1 MQVFCRFFSQLRK
14 KLYLCGRKQNRTM
27 TYLGELISIGVAFS
41 WTATALLS
49 EFGSKRLGNLTL
61 NVLRM
66 AMALVFSLVL
76 FGVVTGNILPPGASA
91 EAAAWMLLSGLV
103 GYVIGDFCLFQCY
116 IIIGSRYGQLFMTL
130 APLAAALM
138 AWVTLG
144 QQMNAMSIVAMLVT
158 LLGIGISVIGRA
170 SPQPS
175 PKGEGVTA
183 HRSSPSFWRGLGGGF
198 SLKLPLN
205 GVLYAIGAAMCQG
218 IGLVLSKIGMDH
230 YVASA
235 DMPDWLVPF
244 SANFYRCVAGIIGFS
259 LLLWYRDGME
269 PLREALHDK
278 KGLTAATATTIFGP
292 FVGVGFSLMAVQY
305 TAAGIASTL
314 MAMTPIIILLP
325 SYWLFHE
332 KITLKAVLGAIISVV
347 GVSLFFL
354 T

>member
-1 MQVFCRFFSQLRK
+1 MA
-14 KLYLCGRKQNRTM
+14 YI
-27 TYLGELISIGVAFS
+27 GELISIGVAFS

-66 AMALVFSLVL
+66 ALALLFSLVL
-76 FGVVTGNILPPGASA
+76 FGVVTGNALPTGISA
-91 EAAAWMLLSGLV
+91 DACGWMLLSGVV
-103 GYVIGDFCLFQCY
+103 GYVIGDYCLFQCY

-130 APLAAALM
+130 APLSAALM

-144 QQMNAMSIVAMLVT
+144 QQMTAMSVVAMLVT
-158 LLGIGISVIGRA
+158 LFGIGISVLGR
-170 SPQPS
+170 
-175 PKGEGVTA
+175 GEHHKV
-183 HRSSPSFWRGLGGGF
+183 
-198 SLKLPLN
+198 SLRLPLN
-205 GVLYAIGAAMCQG
+205 GVLFAIGAALCQG

-230 YVASA
+230 YDPSST
-235 DMPDWLVPF
+235 MPEWLIPF
-244 SANFYRCVAGIIGFS
+244 SANFYRCVAGIIGF
-259 LLLWYRDGME
+259 LILHYFRDGMA
-269 PLREALHDK
+269 PLREAMHDK
-278 KGLTAATATTIFGP
+278 KGLSVATATTIFGP

-332 KITLKAVLGAIISVV
+332 KITWKAVVGAFISVI

-354 T
+354 E

>member
-1 MQVFCRFFSQLRK
+1 
-14 KLYLCGRKQNRTM
+14 M

-66 AMALVFSLVL
+66 ALALVFSLVL
-76 FGVVTGNILPPGASA
+76 FGVVTGEPLPTGVSS
-91 EAAAWMLLSGLV
+91 EAIGWMLLSGVV

-130 APLAAALM
+130 APLSAALM

-144 QQMNAMSIVAMLVT
+144 QQMTAMSIVAMLVT
-158 LLGIGISVIGRA
+158 LVGIGISVLGR
-170 SPQPS
+170 
-175 PKGEGVTA
+175 GEHHKV
-183 HRSSPSFWRGLGGGF
+183 
-198 SLKLPLN
+198 SLRLPLS
-205 GVLYAIGAAMCQG
+205 GVLFAIGAAVCQG
-218 IGLVLSKIGMDH
+218 VGLVLSKIGMDH
-230 YVASA
+230 YNTP
-235 DMPDWLVPF
+235 DMPEWLIPF
-244 SANFYRCVAGIIGFS
+244 SANFYRCVAGIVGF
-259 LLLWYRDGME
+259 LLLLHYRDEMGH
-269 PLREALHDK
+269 LREAMHDK
-278 KGLTAATATTIFGP
+278 KGLSVAMATTIFGP

-332 KITLKAVLGAIISVV
+332 KITWKAVVGAFISVI

-354 T
+354 E

>member
-1 MQVFCRFFSQLRK
+1 
-14 KLYLCGRKQNRTM
+14 M
-27 TYLGELISIGVAFS
+27 TYLGELISLGVAFS

-49 EFGSKRLGNLTL
+49 EYGSKRLGNLTL

-66 AMALVFSLVL
+66 ALALLFAMVL
-76 FGVVTGNILPPGASA
+76 FGVMTGSILPPGASA
-91 EAAAWMLLSGLV
+91 KAAGWMLLSGLV

-144 QQMNAMSIVAMLVT
+144 QQMGAMSIVAMLVT
-158 LLGIGISVIGRA
+158 LLGISISVLGR
-170 SPQPS
+170 
-175 PKGEGVTA
+175 GEHHKV
-183 HRSSPSFWRGLGGGF
+183 

-205 GVLYAIGAAMCQG
+205 GVLFAIGAAVCQG
-218 IGLVLSKIGMDH
+218 VGLVLSKIGMDH
-230 YVASA
+230 YETMA
-235 DMPDWLVPF
+235 DMPEWLVPF
-244 SANFYRCVAGIIGFS
+244 SANFYRCVAGIIGFLI
-259 LLLWYRDGME
+259 LLYYRGEMGS
-269 PLREALHDK
+269 LREAVHDG
-278 KGLTAATATTIFGP
+278 KGLSVATATTIFGP

-332 KITLKAVLGAIISVV
+332 KITWRSVIGAIISVF

-354 T
+354 G

>member
-1 MQVFCRFFSQLRK
+1 MA
-14 KLYLCGRKQNRTM
+14 YI
-27 TYLGELISIGVAFS
+27 GELISIGVAFS

-66 AMALVFSLVL
+66 GLALVFSLVL
-76 FGVVTGNILPPGASA
+76 FVVVTGNPLPPGASA
-91 EAAAWMLLSGLV
+91 EAAGWMLLSGVV

-138 AWVTLG
+138 AWITLG
-144 QQMNAMSIVAMLVT
+144 QQMTGMSILAMFIT
-158 LLGIGISVIGRA
+158 LAGIGISVLGR
-170 SPQPS
+170 
-175 PKGEGVTA
+175 GEHHKVG
-183 HRSSPSFWRGLGGGF
+183 
-198 SLKLPLN
+198 LKLPLN
-205 GVLYAIGAAMCQG
+205 GVLFAIGAAMCQG

-230 YVASA
+230 YEATA
-235 DMPDWLVPF
+235 NMPDWLVPF
-244 SANFYRCVAGIIGFS
+244 SANFYRCVAGIIGFT
-259 LLLWYRDGME
+259 LLLYFRKGLD
-269 PLREALHDK
+269 PLHEAVHDK
-278 KGLTAATATTIFGP
+278 KGLAVATATTVFGP

-325 SYWLFHE
+325 SYWLFHQ
-332 KITLKAVLGAIISVV
+332 KITWRAVAGAVISVV

-354 T
+354 G

>member
-1 MQVFCRFFSQLRK
+1 
-14 KLYLCGRKQNRTM
+14 M
-27 TYLGELISIGVAFS
+27 TYIGELISIGVAFS

-66 AMALVFSLVL
+66 GLALVFSLVL
-76 FGVVTGNILPPGASA
+76 FVVVTGNPLPPGASA
-91 EAAAWMLLSGLV
+91 EAAGWMLLSGVV

-138 AWVTLG
+138 AWITLC
-144 QQMNAMSIVAMLVT
+144 QQMTGMSVLAMLIT
-158 LLGIGISVIGRA
+158 LAGIGISVLGR
-170 SPQPS
+170 
-175 PKGEGVTA
+175 GEHHKVG
-183 HRSSPSFWRGLGGGF
+183 
-198 SLKLPLN
+198 LKLPLN
-205 GVLYAIGAAMCQG
+205 GVLFAIGAAMCQG

-230 YVASA
+230 YEATA
-235 DMPDWLVPF
+235 NIPDWLVPF
-244 SANFYRCVAGIIGFS
+244 SANFYRCVAGIIGFT
-259 LLLWYRDGME
+259 LLLYFRKGLD
-269 PLREALHDK
+269 PLREAMHDK
-278 KGLTAATATTIFGP
+278 KGLAVATATTVFGP

-325 SYWLFHE
+325 SYWLFHQ
-332 KITLKAVLGAIISVV
+332 KITWRAVAGAVISVV

-354 T
+354 G

>member
-1 MQVFCRFFSQLRK
+1 MMA
-14 KLYLCGRKQNRTM
+14 YI
-27 TYLGELISIGVAFS
+27 GELISIGVAFS

-49 EFGSKRLGNLTL
+49 EYGSKRLGNLTL

-66 AMALVFSLVL
+66 ALALVFSLVL
-76 FGVVTGNILPPGASA
+76 FGVVTGSPLPIAVPLDACG
-91 EAAAWMLLSGLV
+91 WMLLSGLV

-130 APLAAALM
+130 APLSAALM

-144 QQMNAMSIVAMLVT
+144 QQMTAMSIVAMLVT
-158 LLGIGISVIGRA
+158 LLGIGISVLGR
-170 SPQPS
+170 
-175 PKGEGVTA
+175 GEHHKV
-183 HRSSPSFWRGLGGGF
+183 
-198 SLKLPLN
+198 SLKLPLH

-230 YVASA
+230 YNLTALAETGVPEW
-235 DMPDWLVPF
+235 MIPF
-244 SANFYRCVAGIIGFS
+244 SANFYRCVAGIIGFT
-259 LLLWYRDGME
+259 LLLYVREGIA
-269 PLREALHDK
+269 PLREALHDR
-278 KGLTAATATTIFGP
+278 KGLTVATATTVFGP
-292 FVGVGFSLMAVQY
+292 FVGVGFSLMAVQF

-332 KITLKAVLGAIISVV
+332 KITWRAFLGAVISVV

-354 T
+354 PSSY

>member
-1 MQVFCRFFSQLRK
+1 MMA
-14 KLYLCGRKQNRTM
+14 YI
-27 TYLGELISIGVAFS
+27 GELISIGVAFS

-49 EFGSKRLGNLTL
+49 EYGSKRLGNLTL

-66 AMALVFSLVL
+66 ALALIFSFVL
-76 FGVVTGNILPPGASA
+76 FGVVTGSPLPTAVPLDACG
-91 EAAAWMLLSGLV
+91 WMLLSGLV

-130 APLAAALM
+130 APLSAALM

-144 QQMNAMSIVAMLVT
+144 QQMTAMSIVAMLVT
-158 LLGIGISVIGRA
+158 LFGIGISVLGR
-170 SPQPS
+170 
-175 PKGEGVTA
+175 GEHHKV
-183 HRSSPSFWRGLGGGF
+183 
-198 SLKLPLN
+198 SLKLPLH

-230 YVASA
+230 YNLTALAETGVPEW
-235 DMPDWLVPF
+235 MIPF
-244 SANFYRCVAGIIGFS
+244 SANFYRCVAGIIGFT
-259 LLLWYRDGME
+259 LLLYVREGIT
-269 PLREALHDK
+269 PLREALHDR
-278 KGLTAATATTIFGP
+278 KGLTVATATTVFGP
-292 FVGVGFSLMAVQY
+292 FVGVGFSLMAVQF

-332 KITLKAVLGAIISVV
+332 KITWRAFLGAVISVV

-354 T
+354 PSSY

>member
-1 MQVFCRFFSQLRK
+1 MA
-14 KLYLCGRKQNRTM
+14 
-27 TYLGELISIGVAFS
+27 YLGELISIGVAFS

-66 AMALVFSLVL
+66 TLALVFSLVL
-76 FGVVTGNILPPGASA
+76 FGVITGELLPSVGASP
-91 EAAAWMLLSGLV
+91 EAIGWMLLSGLV
-103 GYVIGDFCLFQCY
+103 GYVIGDYCLFQCY

-130 APLAAALM
+130 APLSAALM
-138 AWVTLG
+138 AWVMLG
-144 QQMNAMSIVAMLVT
+144 QQMNAMSIIAMLVT
-158 LLGIGISVIGRA
+158 LLGIGISVLGR
-170 SPQPS
+170 
-175 PKGEGVTA
+175 GEHHKV
-183 HRSSPSFWRGLGGGF
+183 

-205 GVLYAIGAAMCQG
+205 GVLFAVGAAMCQG
-218 IGLVLSKIGMDH
+218 VGLVLSKIGMDH
-230 YVASA
+230 YEAVNDA
-235 DMPDWLVPF
+235 PEWLIPF
-244 SANFYRCVAGIIGFS
+244 SANFYRCIAGIVGFS
-259 LLLWYRDGME
+259 LLLYFRDGMA

-278 KGLTAATATTIFGP
+278 KGLSIATATTIFGP
-292 FVGVGFSLMAVQY
+292 FIGVGFSLMAVQY

-332 KITLKAVLGAIISVV
+332 KITWRAVIGAVISVL

>member
-1 MQVFCRFFSQLRK
+1 
-14 KLYLCGRKQNRTM
+14 M
-27 TYLGELISIGVAFS
+27 TYIGELISIGVAFS

-66 AMALVFSLVL
+66 ALALVFSLVL
-76 FGVVTGNILPPGASA
+76 FVVVTGSPLPAGASP
-91 EAAAWMLLSGLV
+91 EAAGWMLLSGLV

-116 IIIGSRYGQLFMTL
+116 IIIGSRFGQLFMTL

-144 QQMNAMSIVAMLVT
+144 QQMTLMSMVAMLVT
-158 LLGIGISVIGRA
+158 LLGISISVLGRG
-170 SPQPS
+170 QHH
-175 PKGEGVTA
+175 KV
-183 HRSSPSFWRGLGGGF
+183 

-205 GVLYAIGAAMCQG
+205 GVLFAVGAALCQG
-218 IGLVLSKIGMDH
+218 VGLVLSKIGMDH
-230 YVASA
+230 YELGAE
-235 DMPDWLVPF
+235 MPEWLVPF
-244 SANFYRCVAGIIGFS
+244 SANFYRCIAGVVGFAI
-259 LLLWYRDGME
+259 LHYFRDGMA
-269 PLREALHDK
+269 PFYDALRDR
-278 KGLTAATATTIFGP
+278 KGLSVALATTIFGP

-314 MAMTPIIILLP
+314 MAMTPIIIILP

-332 KITLKAVLGAIISVV
+332 KITLKAVLGAFISVI

>member
-1 MQVFCRFFSQLRK
+1 
-14 KLYLCGRKQNRTM
+14 M
-27 TYLGELISIGVAFS
+27 TYIGELISIGVAFS

-66 AMALVFSLVL
+66 GLALVFSLVL
-76 FGVVTGNILPPGASA
+76 FLVVTGNPLPPGASS
-91 EAAAWMLLSGLV
+91 EAAGWMLLSGIV

-144 QQMNAMSIVAMLVT
+144 QQMTSMSIIAMFIT
-158 LLGIGISVIGRA
+158 LAGIGISVLGR
-170 SPQPS
+170 SEHH
-175 PKGEGVTA
+175 KVG
-183 HRSSPSFWRGLGGGF
+183 
-198 SLKLPLN
+198 LKLPLN
-205 GVLYAIGAAMCQG
+205 GVLFAIGAAMCQG

-230 YVASA
+230 YEVTAN
-235 DMPDWLVPF
+235 MPDWLVPF
-244 SANFYRCVAGIIGFS
+244 SANFYRCVAGIIGFTM
-259 LLLWYRDGME
+259 LLYFRKGLD
-269 PLREALHDK
+269 PLREAMHDK
-278 KGLTAATATTIFGP
+278 KGLAVATATTVFGP

-325 SYWLFHE
+325 SYWLFHQ
-332 KITLKAVLGAIISVV
+332 KITWRAVVGAVISVV

-354 T
+354 G

>member
-1 MQVFCRFFSQLRK
+1 V
-14 KLYLCGRKQNRTM
+14 

-66 AMALVFSLVL
+66 ALALVFSLAL
-76 FGVVTGNILPPGASA
+76 FGITTGSVLPPGAST
-91 EAAAWMLLSGLV
+91 EACGWMLLSGLV

-138 AWVTLG
+138 AWASLG
-144 QQMNAMSIVAMLVT
+144 QQMSLMSVVAMLVT
-158 LLGIGISVIGRA
+158 LAGIGISVVGR
-170 SPQPS
+170 
-175 PKGEGVTA
+175 GEHHKV
-183 HRSSPSFWRGLGGGF
+183 

-205 GVLYAIGAAMCQG
+205 GVLFAIGAAVCQG
-218 IGLVLSKIGMDH
+218 VGLVLSKIGMDH
-230 YVASA
+230 YEAVAG
-235 DMPDWLVPF
+235 MPGWLVPF
-244 SANFYRCVAGIIGFS
+244 SANFYRCIAGIIGFS
-259 LLLWYRDGME
+259 LLLYFRQGFA
-269 PLREALHDK
+269 PLSEALHDR
-278 KGLTAATATTIFGP
+278 KGLAVATATTIFGP

-332 KITLKAVLGAIISVV
+332 KITWRAVIGAVISVV

>member
-1 MQVFCRFFSQLRK
+1 
-14 KLYLCGRKQNRTM
+14 M
-27 TYLGELISIGVAFS
+27 TYIGELISIGVAFS

-66 AMALVFSLVL
+66 ALALVFSLVL
-76 FGVVTGNILPPGASA
+76 FLVVTGSPLPAGASS
-91 EAAAWMLLSGLV
+91 EACFWMLLSGLV

-116 IIIGSRYGQLFMTL
+116 IIIGSRFGQLFMTL

-144 QQMNAMSIVAMLVT
+144 QQMTVMSIVAMLVT
-158 LLGIGISVIGRA
+158 LFGISVSVLGR
-170 SPQPS
+170 
-175 PKGEGVTA
+175 GEKHKV
-183 HRSSPSFWRGLGGGF
+183 

-205 GVLYAIGAAMCQG
+205 GVLFAIGAALCQG
-218 IGLVLSKIGMDH
+218 VGLVLSKIGMDH
-230 YVASA
+230 YETDAA
-235 DMPDWLVPF
+235 MPDWLIPF
-244 SANFYRCVAGIIGFS
+244 SANFYRCVAGIIGFAI
-259 LLLWYRDGME
+259 LHYFHDGMA
-269 PLREALHDK
+269 PFREALHDR
-278 KGLTAATATTIFGP
+278 KGLSVAIATTIFGP

-314 MAMTPIIILLP
+314 MAMTPIIIILP

-332 KITLKAVLGAIISVV
+332 KITWKAVVGAFISVI